1 MNTPYCVI
9 TDAGREIMRGVN
21 VSGNTVKS
29 DPFVFTKIMLG
40 CGTYTAEQKT
50 ESALKVMT
58 ALRTPKNNYPIS
70 SVKRVNAS
78 NNLYKVSAIA
88 TNYNVATGTI
98 LVANGYNVTEIGIYA
113 RLSGGS
119 EVLAAIAVID
129 EPDYMPGVDTEET
142 IEGQIYQIVYDLYF
156 GYSNVELDAT
166 IESSGAAFPADRGEV
181 LEGLISAGDATGAV
195 KINGAEEASG
205 VYAHAA
211 GLSAK
216 ATADHAI
223 AIGHRAEASGSSSV
237 AIGEIVE
244 ASSSRAMALGSN
256 CSATAPGAI
265 AIGTTVQANNWNSVA
280 IGIGLISNYACQ
292 DVRGKYNAAG
302 DYAEIVGN
310 GASTNNRSNAYA
322 LTWDG
327 DAHYALDTTA
337 AAGTNDRALYAAI
350 TALGW
355 ESEVI
360 I

>member
-1 MNTPYCVI
+1 MNTPFCVI

-50 ESALKVMT
+50 ESALRVMT

-88 TNYNVATGTI
+88 TNYNVATETV
-98 LVANGYNVTEIGIYA
+98 LVADGYNVTEIGIYA
-113 RLSGGS
+113 RAANSA

-129 EPDYMPGVDTEET
+129 EPDYMPSVNTEET

-166 IESSGAAFPADRGEV
+166 IESSGAAY
-181 LEGLISAGDATGAV
+181 SAGDGAALEELIGPGTTASAVVIGRENSNSATKSCAV
-195 KINGAEEASG
+195 AMGFETSANGVAATAMGRGTQANGFSSTASG
-205 VYAHAA
+205 FMTVANGSYQ
-211 GLSAK
+211 SA
-216 ATADHAI
+216 
-223 AIGHRAEASGSSSV
+223 
-237 AIGEIVE
+237 
-244 ASSSRAMALGSN
+244 
-256 CSATAPGAI
+256 
-265 AIGTTVQANNWNSVA
+265 
-280 IGIGLISNYACQ
+280 
-292 DVRGKYNAAG
+292 RGKWNVEERIG
-302 DYAEIVGN
+302 VNRYADIVGN
-310 GASTNNRSNAYA
+310 GTSDEDRSNAYA

-337 AAGTNDRALYAAI
+337 AADTDDGALYAA
-350 TALGW
+350 TVALGW

-360 I
+360 V